1 MRPANPDGDDGLHC
15 FRSPALVVGHPGHE
29 LRVFGWMCQSRPR
42 VYVVT
47 DGSGRSQVS
56 RLASTACL
64 LDRAGAG
71 RGEVFGVVS
80 DAEVYRAILEG
91 RTSLFLE
98 ILEALSTSF
107 VSNEIDGVAGDAI
120 EGFNPTHDLCRAMLN
135 AAVVLAE
142 RATGKRIANYEFCL
156 TEWEQNCAAPHDS
169 RCVHLWL
176 EDELLNRKLEAA
188 ESYSELRDEVQKA
201 LAQRGKEY
209 FRTECL
215 RKVPEVP
222 DELPSSS
229 KPFYETWGER
239 RVAESEYHRVIR
251 YREHVR
257 PIMAAIRERCARP
270 ARVSAP
276 DCARFSLPA
285 NQSP

>member
-1 MRPANPDGDDGLHC
+1 MQPANPDRGHDLHS

-42 VYVVT
+42 MYVVT

-56 RLASTACL
+56 RLASTASL
-64 LDRAGAG
+64 LDRTGAR
-71 RGEVFGVVS
+71 RGDEVFGVVS
-80 DAEVYRAILEG
+80 DAEVYRAILDG
-91 RTSLFLE
+91 RICLFLD

-107 VSNEIDGVAGDAI
+107 VSNEIDCVAGDAS

-135 AAVVLAE
+135 AAVVIAE

-156 TEWEQNCAAPHDS
+156 TEWEQNCVAPHDS
-169 RCVHLWL
+169 RCVHLCL

-188 ESYSELRDEVQKA
+188 EGYSELRDEVQKA

-215 RKVPEVP
+215 RRVPEVP
-222 DELPSSS
+222 DEHPSSH

-257 PIMAAIRERCARP
+257 PIIAAIQQRCARP
-270 ARVSAP
+270 TIASHR
-276 DCARFSLPA
+276 ARFSLPA